1 MQRRTG
7 LSVLM
12 AFPEN
17 ARVPPSGRQQD
28 RHHAVTLQICGG
40 KPMAERTADI
50 AEFRHPNPRSVGIL
64 ILIVIIV
71 IVGWGTFTIVPA
83 GHRGVVLWWGSVE
96 KRVMGE
102 GLNFKAP
109 IAERVIKVDV
119 RVQPHP
125 FKEIDASSK
134 EYQMVKMTGM
144 MNFHIDPMYV
154 NDLYQKVGLDFADK
168 VIDPAFNDFVK
179 EVVPTY
185 PIGEILPK
193 REEIRKRAM
202 AKLGDNLSRYHII
215 VDDIYFANIQFS
227 PEYANAIEA
236 KQVAQQQVETQK
248 QVLAQ
253 REIEAQQ
260 KVATAKGEAESILV
274 VAEGQAKANDALS
287 RSISPIL
294 VQYKSVEKWNGLLPQ
309 VSGGAVPFIDMSR
322 MGALP
327 GGTRGTPKKGE

>member
-1 MQRRTG
+1 MPERS
-7 LSVLM
+7 LE
-12 AFPEN
+12 AFDFKGP
-17 ARVPPSGRQQD
+17 
-28 RHHAVTLQICGG
+28 
-40 KPMAERTADI
+40 KPQT
-50 AEFRHPNPRSVGIL
+50 IL
-64 ILIVIIV
+64 ILIVLLILFIV
-71 IVGWGTFTIVPA
+71 SWGSFALVPA

-96 KRVMGE
+96 KRIMGE
-102 GLNFKAP
+102 GLNFKVP

-119 RVQPHP
+119 KVQPHP

-134 EYQMVKMTGM
+134 EYQIVKMTGM
-144 MNFHIDPMYV
+144 MNFHIDPSFV

-193 REEIRKRAM
+193 REEIRQRAM
-202 AKLGDNLSRYHII
+202 KKLGDNLSRYHII
-215 VDDIYFANIQFS
+215 VDDIYFANIRFS
-227 PEYANAIEA
+227 TEYEGAIEA

-274 VAEGQAKANDALS
+274 VAQGQAKANDALS

-294 VQYKSVEKWNGLLPQ
+294 VQYKGIEKWNGILPQ
-309 VSGGAVPFIDMSR
+309 VSGGAIPLIDLGK
-322 MGALP
+322 MGGSP
-327 GGTRGTPKKGE
+327 GGAEGSKR

>member
-1 MQRRTG
+1 MPERS
-7 LSVLM
+7 LE
-12 AFPEN
+12 AFDFKGP
-17 ARVPPSGRQQD
+17 
-28 RHHAVTLQICGG
+28 
-40 KPMAERTADI
+40 KPQT
-50 AEFRHPNPRSVGIL
+50 IL
-64 ILIVIIV
+64 ILIVLLILFIIS
-71 IVGWGTFTIVPA
+71 WGSFAIVPA
-83 GHRGVVLWWGSVE
+83 GHRGVVLWWGGVE
-96 KRVMGE
+96 KRIMGE
-102 GLNFKAP
+102 GLNFKVP

-119 RVQPHP
+119 KVQPHP

-134 EYQMVKMTGM
+134 EYQIVKMTGM
-144 MNFHIDPMYV
+144 MNFHIDPSYV

-202 AKLGDNLSRYHII
+202 GKLGENLARYHII
-215 VDDIYFANIQFS
+215 VDDIYFANIRFS
-227 PEYANAIEA
+227 PEYEKAIEA
-236 KQVAQQQVETQK
+236 KQVAQQQVETQR

-274 VAEGQAKANDALS
+274 VAQGQAKANDALS

-294 VQYKSVEKWNGLLPQ
+294 VQYKSVEKWNGILPQ
-309 VSGGAVPFIDMSR
+309 ISGGAVPFIDLGK
-322 MGALP
+322 MGGLS
-327 GGTRGTPKKGE
+327 GGAEGSKR

>member
-1 MQRRTG
+1 
-7 LSVLM
+7 
-12 AFPEN
+12 
-17 ARVPPSGRQQD
+17 
-28 RHHAVTLQICGG
+28 
-40 KPMAERTADI
+40 MAERTLEAF
-50 AEFRHPNPRSVGIL
+50 EMRGPKPRTIGIF
-64 ILIVIIV
+64 IVLFIIF
-71 IVGWGTFTIVPA
+71 IVLWGCFAIVPA

-96 KRVMGE
+96 KRIMGE
-102 GLNFKAP
+102 GLNFKVP

-119 RVQPHP
+119 KVQPHP

-144 MNFHIDPMYV
+144 MNFHIDPAFV

-202 AKLGDNLSRYHII
+202 AKLGENLARYHII
-215 VDDIYFANIQFS
+215 VDDIYFANIRFS
-227 PEYANAIEA
+227 PGYEGAIEA
-236 KQVAQQQVETQK
+236 KQVAQQQVETQR

-274 VAEGQAKANDALS
+274 VAQGQAKANEVLS

-294 VQYKSVEKWNGLLPQ
+294 VQYKSIEKWNGILPQ
-309 VSGGAVPFIDMSR
+309 VSGGATPFINLGKFEGMTE
-322 MGALP
+322 GPA
-327 GGTRGTPKKGE
+327 GGGRR

>member
-1 MQRRTG
+1 MPERS
-7 LSVLM
+7 LE
-12 AFPEN
+12 AFDFKGP
-17 ARVPPSGRQQD
+17 
-28 RHHAVTLQICGG
+28 
-40 KPMAERTADI
+40 KPQT
-50 AEFRHPNPRSVGIL
+50 IL
-64 ILIVIIV
+64 ILIVLLILFIIS
-71 IVGWGTFTIVPA
+71 WGSFAIVPA

-96 KRVMGE
+96 KRIMGE
-102 GLNFKAP
+102 GLNFKVP

-119 RVQPHP
+119 KVQPHP

-144 MNFHIDPMYV
+144 MNFHIDPSYV

-202 AKLGDNLSRYHII
+202 GKLGENLARYHII
-215 VDDIYFANIQFS
+215 VDDIYFANIRFS
-227 PEYANAIEA
+227 PGYEGAVEA
-236 KQVAQQQVETQK
+236 KQVAQQQVETQR

-253 REIEAQQ
+253 KEIEAQQ

-274 VAEGQAKANDALS
+274 VAQGQAKANDALS

-294 VQYKSVEKWNGLLPQ
+294 VQYKGIEKWNGILPQ
-309 VSGGAVPFIDMSR
+309 VSGGAIPLIDLGK
-322 MGALP
+322 MGGLS
-327 GGTRGTPKKGE
+327 GGTEGNKK

>member
-1 MQRRTG
+1 
-7 LSVLM
+7 
-12 AFPEN
+12 
-17 ARVPPSGRQQD
+17 
-28 RHHAVTLQICGG
+28 
-40 KPMAERTADI
+40 MAERSMTPLEYKTPSA
-50 AEFRHPNPRSVGIL
+50 RSIGLL
-64 ILIVIIV
+64 ILLLFVII
-71 IVGWGTFTIVPA
+71 ILWGTFVIVPA
-83 GHRGVVLWWGSVE
+83 GHRGVCLWWGSVE
-96 KRVMGE
+96 KRIMGE
-102 GLNFKAP
+102 GLNFKVP
-109 IAERVIKVDV
+109 IAEKVIKVDV
-119 RVQPHP
+119 KVQPHP

-144 MNFHIDPMYV
+144 MNFHIDPAYV

-202 AKLGDNLSRYHII
+202 NKLGDNLSRYHII
-215 VDDIYFANIQFS
+215 VDDIYFANIRFS
-227 PEYANAIEA
+227 SGYEGAIEA

-260 KVATAKGEAESILV
+260 KVATAKGEAESIQV
-274 VAEGQAKANDALS
+274 VAQGQAKANEALS

-294 VQYKSVEKWNGLLPQ
+294 VQYKGIEKWNGILPQ
-309 VSGGAVPFIDMSR
+309 VSGGAVPFVDLGK
-322 MGALP
+322 MGSLP
-327 GGTRGTPKKGE
+327 GGTEGGKK

>member
-1 MQRRTG
+1 MVERSIDVSEFKLPTPRAAG
-7 LSVLM
+7 
-12 AFPEN
+12 
-17 ARVPPSGRQQD
+17 
-28 RHHAVTLQICGG
+28 TL
-40 KPMAERTADI
+40 
-50 AEFRHPNPRSVGIL
+50 IL
-64 ILIVIIV
+64 LIIILIVL
-71 IVGWGTFTIVPA
+71 WGTFVIVPA

-96 KRVMGE
+96 KRIMAE
-102 GLNFKAP
+102 GLNFKVP
-109 IAERVIKVDV
+109 IAEQVIKVDV

-125 FKEIDASSK
+125 FREIDASSR
-134 EYQMVKMTGM
+134 EYQKVQMTGM
-144 MNFHIDPMYV
+144 MNFHIDPAYV

-202 AKLGDNLSRYHII
+202 AKLGENLARYHII
-215 VDDIYFANIQFS
+215 VDDIYFANIRFS
-227 PEYANAIEA
+227 PGYEGAIEA

-248 QVLAQ
+248 QILAQ

-274 VAEGQAKANDALS
+274 VAQGQAKANDALS

-294 VQYKSVEKWNGLLPQ
+294 VQYKGIERWNGILPQ
-309 VSGGAVPFIDMSR
+309 VSGGAVPFIDLSK
-322 MGALP
+322 MGGLS
-327 GGTRGTPKKGE
+327 GGTEGSKK

>member
-1 MQRRTG
+1 MSERPFE
-7 LSVLM
+7 
-12 AFPEN
+12 AFDFKGP
-17 ARVPPSGRQQD
+17 
-28 RHHAVTLQICGG
+28 
-40 KPMAERTADI
+40 KPQT
-50 AEFRHPNPRSVGIL
+50 IL
-64 ILIVIIV
+64 ILIVLLFLFIIS
-71 IVGWGTFTIVPA
+71 WGSFALVPA

-96 KRVMGE
+96 KRIMGE
-102 GLNFKAP
+102 GLNFKVP

-119 RVQPHP
+119 KVQPHP

-134 EYQMVKMTGM
+134 EYQIVKMTGM
-144 MNFHIDPMYV
+144 MNFHIDPFFV

-193 REEIRKRAM
+193 REEIRQRAM
-202 AKLGDNLSRYHII
+202 KKLGDNLSRYHII
-215 VDDIYFANIQFS
+215 VDDIYFANIRFS
-227 PEYANAIEA
+227 VEYEGAIEA

-274 VAEGQAKANDALS
+274 VAQGQAKANDALS

-294 VQYKSVEKWNGLLPQ
+294 VQYKSVEKWNGILPQ
-309 VSGGAVPFIDMSR
+309 VSGGAVPFVDLGK
-322 MGALP
+322 MGGLP
-327 GGTRGTPKKGE
+327 TGTEGSKK